1 MTLQFCHIELN
12 SSSGE
17 RIWKT
22 AAEVVEM
29 QSQLRGQALRQA
41 AFHGPSARRLVVP
54 VRAEVRREGS
64 IRQMAEQIVR

>member
-1 MTLQFCHIELN
+1 
-12 SSSGE
+12 
-17 RIWKT
+17 
-22 AAEVVEM
+22 M

-64 IRQMAEQIVR
+64 FRQIAEQIVR